1 MKSVLVIGAGKFG
14 HHLAE
19 YMCEM
24 GNDVMLVD
32 KEEKLINEYADNVTT
47 AEIGDYTVKSNLAAL
62 GVGDYDYIF
71 VCVGNFQDSL
81 VITDYLNELGAR
93 FIIGKASSLIHEK
106 FLLKNGAKKV
116 IYPERDE
123 AYRMAVEFSSSSI
136 FDYFKLS
143 DDAGIYEIAVPDK
156 WVGKSLT
163 DINVRKN
170 HNVTVIAYKDNGRII
185 TVKSPDYVFSTNQ
198 HIIVMGD
205 KKNINKIAR

>member
-1 MKSVLVIGAGKFG
+1 MQTK
-14 HHLAE
+14 
-19 YMCEM
+19 
-24 GNDVMLVD
+24 
-32 KEEKLINEYADNVTT
+32 
-47 AEIGDYTVKSNLAAL
+47 
-62 GVGDYDYIF
+62 
-71 VCVGNFQDSL
+71 
-81 VITDYLNELGAR
+81 R
-93 FIIGKASSLIHEK
+93 FEK

-156 WVGKSLT
+156 WVGKSLA

-185 TVKSPDYVFSTNQ
+185 TVKSPDYVLLHNQ
-198 HIIVMGD
+198 GCELTAHPWSFLLPGIPGRKVLP
-205 KKNINKIAR
+205 